1 MADCVILAI
10 RTVRHAP
17 PATIPIALVHTLL
30 TGVRGRGL
38 PCTQFLESAGVMADL
53 LSQPGARVTPAQY
66 AALLRTVVEG
76 LGDEFLLLGS
86 RPIRPG
92 GFALVTRMATVAG
105 TLEQAMRH
113 AARTFALLQDDLVLE
128 PVRDAALAG
137 WALRVANP
145 PPPHAKAL
153 QELVVRVLWRMLAWL
168 AGGRLPPRRF
178 DFAFAEPPHVGVY
191 ENVFPAPLQFGQPLT
206 AFWFDAAR
214 LQDRVRRDD
223 AALREFLADA
233 YAQVVLPRRHGGE
246 TSARVLQH
254 VRQSQPLWP
263 GLQTTAAALHMSTS
277 SLQKRLALEGTSFQT
292 LKDDLRRDLAIVRLS
307 KGKVSL
313 ETLSREL
320 GFSDSPTFQRAFK
333 VWTGSA
339 PRTYRRR

>member
-1 MADCVILAI
+1 MADCVTLAI

-30 TGVRGRGL
+30 TGVRGRAL

-53 LSQPGARVTPAQY
+53 LSQPGARVTAAQY

-86 RPIRPG
+86 RPVRPG
-92 GFALVTRMATVAG
+92 GFALVTRMAAVAG

-191 ENVFPAPLQFGQPLT
+191 EHVFPAPLQFGQPLT

-233 YAQVVLPRRHGGE
+233 YA
-246 TSARVLQH
+246 
-254 VRQSQPLWP
+254 
-263 GLQTTAAALHMSTS
+263 LHMSTS

-307 KGKVSL
+307 TGTVSL

-339 PRTYRRR
+339 PGTYRRR